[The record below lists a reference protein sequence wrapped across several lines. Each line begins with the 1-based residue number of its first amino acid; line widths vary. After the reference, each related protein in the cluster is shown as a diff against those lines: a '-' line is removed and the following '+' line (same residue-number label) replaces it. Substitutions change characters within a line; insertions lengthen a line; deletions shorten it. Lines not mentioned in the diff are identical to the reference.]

1 MLSKLPVHVSDLRAY
16 SRLAVEATIGITDLC
31 ENLHHNISLL
41 PGVFSAPVSEPASG
55 ITGFVYR
62 SIRGVTRTVGSG
74 VDGVLSLL
82 PAPRP
87 SRSSASREALLA
99 ALNGVIGDHLAATG
113 NPLQIT
119 MSLRSEGRRI
129 ELERSTL
136 VRDIAQ
142 PTRRIVVLVHG
153 LCMSDLQWRR
163 NGHDHGA
170 ALAAD
175 AGYTP
180 IYAHYNS
187 GLHISTNGRL
197 LADQLEAL
205 VAAWPVEVEELT
217 IIGYSMGGLLARSAC
232 HYATQQGHAWPQSVR
247 RIVFL
252 GTPHGGS
259 PLERNGSRLDAML
272 GSSPYTAA
280 LARLGRVRSAGIT
293 DLRDARLV
301 DEDWENPQRLAA
313 DAEVRHAPALPAG
326 VRCYAIAGSIAK
338 KPGSL
343 RGRVIGDG
351 LVPVKSALGSDVGDG
366 AALRLPASHQWVGYG
381 IGHLGLLDDRRV
393 YDRLRAWLR

>member
-62 SIRGVTRTVGSG
+62 SIRGVTRKVGSG

-82 PAPRP
+82 PAPRS

-99 ALNGVIGDHLAATG
+99 ALNGVIGDHLAATA

-129 ELERSTL
+129 ELERSAIA
-136 VRDIAQ
+136 RDIAQ

-175 AGYTP
+175 AGFTP

-205 VAAWPVEVEELT
+205 VAAWPAKVEELT

-232 HYATQQGHAWPQSVR
+232 HYGAEQGHAWPRSVR

-301 DEDWENPQRLAA
+301 DEDWENSGCMDPEL
-313 DAEVRHAPALPAG
+313 RHAPALPEG
-326 VRCYAIAGSIAK
+326 VQCFAIAGSIAK

-343 RGRVIGDG
+343 RGRLIGDG
-351 LVPVKSALGSDVGDG
+351 LVPVESALGSDIVDG
-366 AALRLPASHQWVGYG
+366 AALSLSAAHQWVGYG

-393 YDRLRAWLR
+393 YERLRDWLR